1 MPGTAN
7 ELDQSA
13 LRLAAKLVVYR
24 VDAVDWNEMPPGAIA
39 DFDFTAWAE
48 AHGQQDRVEM
58 LRKRGQAQAD
68 APAARMRCTPI
79 AAWYRPLTPP
89 PARHPLHRHHYAY
102 ALIGDCATDPGALR
116 GGHCVTP

>member
-68 APAARMRCTPI
+68 ATAARMRCTPI
-79 AAWYRPLTPP
+79 ADWYRALNTPA
-89 PARHPLHRHHYAY
+89 ARDRPNRIYYDY
-102 ALIGDCATDPGALR
+102 ALLGDGATDPGAVWV
-116 GGHCVTP
+116 GH